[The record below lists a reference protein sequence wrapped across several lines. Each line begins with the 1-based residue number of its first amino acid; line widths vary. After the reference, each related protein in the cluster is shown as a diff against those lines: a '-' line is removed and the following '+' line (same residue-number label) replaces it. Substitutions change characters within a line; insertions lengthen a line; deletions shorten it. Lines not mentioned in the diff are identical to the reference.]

1 MCFLFM
7 GGLNILDR
15 CHSYGNFNINRCGV
29 LIESSG
35 EVVVKVRIS
44 FVRLRFVAE
53 IRTIGY
59 IESLLCGFQFL
70 VFLNGC
76 VL

>member
-35 EVVVKVRIS
+35 EVIVK
-44 FVRLRFVAE
+44 VRLRFVAE
-53 IRTIGY
+53 IRTICY